1 MPRTSHADVF
11 TDWEQLASSLTTN
24 IDDLPNLEAYRVEL
38 LGLLEQ
44 VRALTLQ
51 QGIHKASFQQAS
63 QDLQALITRGKKLA
77 TFLRAGIKHR
87 YGNRSEKLVEFR
99 VQPLRSRKRARL
111 EVPELPK
118 PAPEPS
124 PSPAPATGD
133 SL

>member
-1 MPRTSHADVF
+1 MPRTSYADVV
-11 TDWEQLASSLTTN
+11 TDWEQLGGSLATN
-24 IDDLPNLEAYRVEL
+24 ITDLPNLEAYRTEL

-44 VRALTLQ
+44 VRALTVQ
-51 QGIHKASFQQAS
+51 QSIHKANFQQAS
-63 QDLQALITRGKKLA
+63 KDLKEVMTRGKKLA

-99 VQPLRSRKRARL
+99 VQPLRSRKRTPL
-111 EVPELPK
+111 EAPEEPK

-124 PSPAPATGD
+124 SSPALATGD